1 MDRCCRNPVSDE
13 SSKSNGVQRDEKSAR
28 LKFSVCSE
36 ISVVGEAVSENEDG
50 LRRTLS
56 GEG

>member
-1 MDRCCRNPVSDE
+1 MVCREMKRV
-13 SSKSNGVQRDEKSAR
+13 KR

-36 ISVVGEAVSENEDG
+36 ISVVGEAVRENEDG